1 MRISIVT
8 VVFNNASTIEQTILS
23 VAGQTYRDIEHII
36 IDGGSTDGTL
46 DIIAKYR
53 DKLALV
59 VSEPDRGIYDA
70 MNKGI
75 KAAQGD
81 VIGTLNADDFY
92 ADDTVL
98 TQVAK
103 AMSDPEVE
111 ACYADLVY
119 VAADDTGRVLRYWR
133 SCDYKPGLF
142 LWGWMPAHPT
152 FFVRRHVY
160 AEHGLFDTRLKLQAD
175 FELTM
180 RFMELRRIKTT
191 YVPRTWVRMRMGGA
205 SNRSIKNV
213 LRGNWES
220 YTACRRHGFGV
231 SPFFMVTKVASRL
244 TQFFSA
250 RRVRRDAEVA
260 R

>member
-46 DIIAKYR
+46 DIIARHR
-53 DKLALV
+53 DKFAVV

-75 KAAQGD
+75 KAAQGEA
-81 VIGTLNADDFY
+81 IGTLNADDFY
-92 ADDTVL
+92 ANDTVL
-98 TQVAK
+98 SQVAD
-103 AMSDPEVE
+103 AFRDPSVD
-111 ACYADLVY
+111 ACYSDLVY
-119 VAADDTGRVLRYWR
+119 VAADDPGRVLRYWR
-133 SCDYKPGLF
+133 SCDYRPGLF

-152 FFVRRHVY
+152 FFVRRRVY
-160 AEHGLFDTRLKLQAD
+160 DQHGLFDTRLKLQAD

-180 RFMELRRIKTT
+180 RFMELRRIKTM
-191 YVPRTWVRMRMGGA
+191 YVPRTWVRMRTGGA

-220 YTACRRHGFGV
+220 YTACRRHGLGV
-231 SPFFMVTKVASRL
+231 TPLFMVAKVASRL
-244 TQFFSA
+244 PQFFSA
-250 RRVRRDAEVA
+250 WRVRRGADVA